1 MKSSTHELV
10 INTGPVIA
18 LAAATNSL
26 FWLGSLYRYVWMP
39 HEVYGELAADPTA
52 PEPALVLAAESFIR
66 RLPKWEGLPISL
78 ARELD
83 QGEASVIHTALVQGI
98 STVAIDEKS
107 GRRVARL
114 HGLNVTGSL
123 GILIRARKEGAITSL
138 SDSVRRMRAHG
149 IWLSN
154 ELIHQALDEVGERE

>member
-18 LAAATNSL
+18 LAAATDSL
-26 FWLGSLYRYVWMP
+26 LWLASLYQEVWMP
-39 HEVYGELAADPTA
+39 HEVYEELSVDPIA
-52 PEPALVLAAESFIR
+52 PESALVLAAESFIH
-66 RLPKWEGLPISL
+66 RLPESVGLPISL
-78 ARELD
+78 THELD
-83 QGEASVIHTALVQGI
+83 RGEASVIHTALARGI

-123 GILIRARKEGAITSL
+123 GILVRARKEGVITSL
-138 SDSVRRMRAHG
+138 RENVLRMRAHG
-149 IWLSN
+149 IWLSDR
-154 ELIHQALDEVGERE
+154 LIQRALDEVGERE